1 MSGAPVTHRQ
11 NASSDTRRGIALI
24 LYWGSDLD
32 ACPQD
37 LACKNQDLTPEM
49 SSFDLDAYLARVGW
63 QGSLEPT
70 LDTLAR
76 LTRAHITRIPFEN
89 VDVLLGRGIRIDLDS
104 IVAKMVVAGRGGYCF
119 SDGRLCQDR

>member
-1 MSGAPVTHRQ
+1 MSA
-11 NASSDTRRGIALI
+11 
-24 LYWGSDLD
+24 
-32 ACPQD
+32 
-37 LACKNQDLTPEM
+37 
-49 SSFDLDAYLARVGW
+49 FDLDAYLARIGW

-70 LDTLAR
+70 LDTLAG

-119 SDGRLCQDR
+119 EHGRRCSKQLASDPWRTRRASS